1 MEILSDEA
9 EVSQGRIDWASVD
22 LESQIAAGHS
32 SRMERSGDSGRVTLV
47 RVQNVSRRWRNDL
60 ILPNSYSN
68 F

>member
-1 MEILSDEA
+1 MEILFDEA
-9 EVSQGRIDWASVD
+9 EVGQGRIDWASVD
-22 LESQIAAGHS
+22 LKSQIAAGHS
-32 SRMERSGDSGRVTLV
+32 SRMERSGDGGRVTLV